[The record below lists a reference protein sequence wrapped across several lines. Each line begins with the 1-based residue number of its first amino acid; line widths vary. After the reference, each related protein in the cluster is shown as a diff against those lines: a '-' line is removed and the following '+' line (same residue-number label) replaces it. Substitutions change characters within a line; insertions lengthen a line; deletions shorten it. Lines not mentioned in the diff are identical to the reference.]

1 MKNQAKRNK
10 AAGGPRG
17 THAFCCMLNKRYPI
31 KQRLVISIA
40 AKKIATKGVASK

>member
-17 THAFCCMLNKRYPI
+17 TLTLCCVLNKRCPI

-40 AKKIATKGVASK
+40 AKKVAIKGVASK